1 MEYFERRAR
10 PWAASRLERDWDRLE
25 GIRRKRRSDEMSII
39 AKASGGNFIPAPEGT
54 WSAVCVDVVDL
65 GVIES
70 DWGGEKKKQHKIRIV
85 WQIEEVMA
93 DNRPYVAGRRYTL
106 SLHKKA
112 TLRKDLES
120 WRGRQFTP
128 EELEGFDVET
138 VIDVPCLLNIIQEKK
153 DGETYSN
160 VTGIMRLPKGMVAI
174 KPRDYVRVKDRK
186 PQDQTGRHYD
196 SDPNEFGITD
206 DDVPF

>member
-1 MEYFERRAR
+1 MEYYERRAR

-25 GIRRKRRSDEMSII
+25 EIRRKRRSREMAII

-65 GVIES
+65 GTLEV
-70 DWGGEKKKQHKIRIV
+70 DWGGKKKKQHKIRIV

-93 DNRPYVAGRRYTL
+93 DNRPYTASRRYTL

-112 TLRKDLES
+112 ALRKDLES
-120 WRGRQFTP
+120 WRGRQFTV

-138 VIDVPCLLNIIQEKK
+138 ILGVPCLLNIIQEKK

-160 VTGIMRLPKGMVAI
+160 VTGIMRLPKGMEAI
-174 KPRDYVRVKDRK
+174 KQCDYVRVIDRK
-186 PQDQTGRHYD
+186 DDQGQDDHGN
-196 SDPNEFGITD
+196 PNELGITD
-206 DDVPF
+206 DDIPF